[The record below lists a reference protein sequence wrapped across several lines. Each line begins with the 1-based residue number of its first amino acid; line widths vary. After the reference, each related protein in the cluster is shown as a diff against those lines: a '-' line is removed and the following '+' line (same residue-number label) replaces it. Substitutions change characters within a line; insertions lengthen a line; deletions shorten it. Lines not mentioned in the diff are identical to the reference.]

1 MKDNDN
7 ADGVKRS
14 VNGKGEWSPI
24 FLPMDRGFEAKY
36 MHQYLVKF
44 KKQTTQEKVYLV
56 LEYPTGWFGFFY
68 HTIM

>member
-7 ADGVKRS
+7 ENNVKRQ
-14 VNGKGEWSPI
+14 NDRGEWRPI

-36 MHQYLVKF
+36 MHQYLVKY

-56 LEYPTGWFGFFY
+56 LEYPAGWFGFFY
-68 HTIM
+68 HTIV